1 MVGFV
6 RLSNGAKIGGSVLA
20 ARKTTIM
27 MNLMHWKLLVAVAD
41 AGNVSRA
48 AEAFGI
54 TQSGASQAISQMEQ
68 ALGVKVF
75 VRERKHTSVTA
86 LGEQVLVRA
95 RRMIAELESIQNLVD
110 ASRGCHLGRIR
121 LATFPSV
128 FASVL
133 PPLLQAFKRLHPGI
147 EVICL
152 EGTDE
157 EVESWLAS
165 GDIDLGVVMNPQA
178 ERSPV
183 MLGHDRWV
191 ATIPLGHPLARRGS
205 LSPLG
210 LAELV
215 DEPFIVA
222 TGGCHLH
229 GRSLVQQAGLN
240 LSNVRLTVRDWNTA
254 LALVGEGLGVSI
266 MPAST
271 LPEVPRWLRV
281 YDLDPPIYRRFG
293 LLGSSAQALL
303 PAAQALLKHVH
314 KAMLGVEVP
323 VGERVT

>member
-1 MVGFV
+1 
-6 RLSNGAKIGGSVLA
+6 
-20 ARKTTIM
+20 M

-54 TQSGASQAISQMEQ
+54 TQSGASQAISQMEA
-68 ALGVKVF
+68 ALGVQVF

-95 RRMIAELESIQNLVD
+95 RRMVAELESIQNLVD

-121 LATFPSV
+121 LATFPSL
-128 FASVL
+128 FASLL
-133 PPLLQAFKRLHPGI
+133 PPLLHSFKRLHPGI

-157 EVESWLAS
+157 EVESWLAT
-165 GDIDLGVVMNPQA
+165 GDIDLGVVMNPA
-178 ERSPV
+178 AHRSPL

-191 ATIPLGHPLARRGS
+191 AAVPSEHTLARRGS
-205 LSPLG
+205 LSPVT
-210 LAELV
+210 LAQLV
-215 DEPFIVA
+215 DEPFVVA

-229 GRSLVQQAGLN
+229 GQRLVQQAGLQ

-254 LALVGEGLGVSI
+254 FALVGEGMGVSI
-266 MPAST
+266 VPAST
-271 LPEVPRWLRV
+271 LPEDLRSLRV

-293 LLGSSAQALL
+293 LVGSSADQPSPATQALL
-303 PAAQALLKHVH
+303 RHVRKSAPDISVANDRLL
-314 KAMLGVEVP
+314 ES
-323 VGERVT
+323 

>member
-1 MVGFV
+1 
-6 RLSNGAKIGGSVLA
+6 
-20 ARKTTIM
+20 M

-54 TQSGASQAISQMEQ
+54 TQSGASQAISQMEA

-75 VRERKHTSVTA
+75 VRERKHTCVTA

-95 RRMIAELESIQNLVD
+95 RRMVAELESIQHLVD
-110 ASRGCHLGRIR
+110 ASRGCHLGRVR
-121 LATFPSV
+121 LATFPSL
-128 FASVL
+128 FASLL

-165 GDIDLGVVMNPQA
+165 GATDLGVVMNPLPS
-178 ERSPV
+178 RDPV
-183 MLGHDRWV
+183 MLGRDRWV
-191 ATIPLGHPLARRGS
+191 AAIPLDHPLARRGS
-205 LSPLG
+205 LSPVE

-222 TGGCHLH
+222 TGGCHVH
-229 GRSLVQQAGLN
+229 GQSLVQRAGLH
-240 LSNVRLTVRDWNTA
+240 LSNVRLTVRDWRTA
-254 LALVGEGLGVSI
+254 FALVGEGMGVSI
-266 MPAST
+266 VPAST
-271 LPEVPRWLRV
+271 LPKDPRAMRV
-281 YDLDPPIYRRFG
+281 YDLHPPIYRRFG
-293 LLGSSAQALL
+293 LVSASANPPS

-314 KAMLGVEVP
+314 KAMGEVGLD
-323 VGERVT
+323 VADHTA